1 MAEHNEKSMKTNE
14 PVRLVFV
21 VEGRMA
27 VAPYL
32 DAVRSEV
39 EDVTV
44 VSSIGELFTLMA
56 REAFNGILLDVPTL
70 VRASST
76 EKASLY
82 DLIQVFPTL
91 RVKWDSRSSTVRAL
105 FYDRVPGPGAGLGSF
120 VRQVCARFVPR
131 IIRRR
136 DRVAAHLN
144 VMVSE
149 TPSFSPEKVIRT
161 VSLNLSLDGCFLIAV
176 DPWLQGTRLW
186 LRMLEIDDQTPI
198 AAEVRWRKPWGVSPG
213 IAGAGVRFLEL
224 TDEQRKCIVDL
235 CEQNRVVSG
244 I

>member
-1 MAEHNEKSMKTNE
+1 MAERNIEPTTADE

-21 VEGRMA
+21 VEGRVA

-32 DAVRSEV
+32 DAVRGEV
-39 EDVTV
+39 GAVTV
-44 VSSIGELFTLMA
+44 VSSIEELFILMA

-70 VRASST
+70 VRATGT

-91 RVKWDSRSSTVRAL
+91 RVKWDSRSATVRAL
-105 FYDRVPGPGAGLGSF
+105 FYDRVPGPDAGLGSF
-120 VRQVCARFVPR
+120 VRQVCAHFTPR
-131 IIRRR
+131 IIRLR
-136 DRVAAHLN
+136 DRVAVHLN

-149 TPSFSPEKVIRT
+149 TPSFSPEEVVRT

-176 DPWLQGTRLW
+176 DPWPLGARLW
-186 LRMLEIDDQTPI
+186 LRMLEFGDQTPI

-213 IAGAGVRFLEL
+213 IAGAGVRFLAL
-224 TDEQRKCIVDL
+224 TDEQKNCIVDL
-235 CEQNRVVSG
+235 CEHNRVICG